1 MIYQITGRAGTGPF
15 TSIFIFSQSVYPK
28 PLTEEKKQSYLKK
41 KHYTTDYKSLKM
53 ELVTHAERL
62 LKVSN
67 IV

>member
-1 MIYQITGRAGTGPF
+1 MDDLPDNRQSWNWSFHIYIYIQPECLYRG
-15 TSIFIFSQSVYPK
+15 
-28 PLTEEKKQSYLKK
+28 EKTVLLKKK